1 MCFTSAFR
9 NRWIAG
15 RANMLFA
22 IVLGLMIST
31 IGIYFLKTGLPPK
44 AFWAGPN
51 AIIGSF
57 IFGVGIVI
65 AGGYEAG

>member
-1 MCFTSAFR
+1 
-9 NRWIAG
+9 
-15 RANMLFA
+15 MLFA